1 MKVKMIKNKLA
12 APDGFHAVNLLA
24 NNIYD
29 LPDDMA
35 RAFISYKIAIIDDDI
50 NIFNQEIEKKIINPE
65 IKEKRKY
72 NKK

>member
-1 MKVKMIKNKLA
+1 MEVKMIKNKLA
-12 APDGFHAVNLLA
+12 APDGFHAVNLLSG
-24 NNIYD
+24 NIYD
-29 LPDDMA
+29 LPEEMA
-35 RAFISYKIAIIDDDI
+35 QAFIDSEIAIINDDK